1 MKMVLAISML
11 VMSSMAHA
19 GFPPSTSCSN
29 EGGTI
34 KISQG
39 TVSVLVN
46 KYPTEQYETLAS
58 NELNVAEQVIQ
69 QMPSEKF
76 GCTSRSVVF
85 KQIALTKKDGS
96 QMPDAYNR
104 LVQNGSLNDYF
115 ICSTSHAW
123 MPAAGQSCN

>member
-1 MKMVLAISML
+1 MKLLLVASVL

-19 GFPPSTSCSN
+19 GFPPRTSCSN

-34 KISQG
+34 KISEDR
-39 TVSVLVN
+39 VSVLVST
-46 KYPTEQYETLAS
+46 YPSERYEALLLNDLDVTEQ
-58 NELNVAEQVIQ
+58 VVQ
-69 QMPSEKF
+69 QMPPEKF

-96 QMPDAYNR
+96 QMPNASNR

-115 ICSTSHAW
+115 ICATSQAW
-123 MPAAGQSCN
+123 MPAPGQSCN